1 MRVVL
6 FFILL
11 FSSADLFAQNPQINP
26 SADTKDMTITIHCP
40 RLQNQTQAQNM
51 KVILESFNSD
61 KITSVNFNLGQKTFY
76 LTITTQFNKV
86 ETLGLF
92 REQGLESF
100 YIENGMLKRL
110 NHVGS
115 ELIEIPYTNEQ

>member
-40 RLQNQTQAQNM
+40 RLQNYSLSATPKPDAGT
-51 KVILESFNSD
+51 KHESNSGE
-61 KITSVNFNLGQKTFY
+61 F
-76 LTITTQFNKV
+76 
-86 ETLGLF
+86 
-92 REQGLESF
+92 
-100 YIENGMLKRL
+100 
-110 NHVGS
+110 
-115 ELIEIPYTNEQ
+115 

>member
-1 MRVVL
+1 
-6 FFILL
+6 
-11 FSSADLFAQNPQINP
+11 
-26 SADTKDMTITIHCP
+26 
-40 RLQNQTQAQNM
+40 M

-86 ETLGLF
+86 ETLGSF